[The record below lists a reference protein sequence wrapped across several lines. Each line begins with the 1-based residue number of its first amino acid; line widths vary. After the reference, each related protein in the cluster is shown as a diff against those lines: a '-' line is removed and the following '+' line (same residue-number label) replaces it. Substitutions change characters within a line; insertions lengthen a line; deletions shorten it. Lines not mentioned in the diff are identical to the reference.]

1 MGCHTWFRNKIADMP
16 QEHLEK
22 LKEVHIKGIKNA
34 YIYKCSAE
42 TWIKDGEIGLKS
54 LEEDYPTDEDKK
66 SELYKL
72 EKKMLEKHT
81 TKEYYE
87 KAHGRYVKDLEIL
100 KNPKSTRN
108 QILKVFSR
116 HDLSFDKD
124 LKNGSY
130 EMSDVGWYDNYR
142 VSGNPY
148 PCVVHHN
155 AQEAIEWLENYDNGK
170 NIICDFKEGMCDEVR
185 EILVEFF
192 NKFPNG
198 TIHYG

>member
-42 TWIKDGEIGLKS
+42 AWIKDGEIGLKS

-66 SELYKL
+66 SELYKM
-72 EKKMLEKHT
+72 EKKMLEEHS

-100 KNPKSTRN
+100 QNPKSTRN

-130 EMSDVGWYDNYR
+130 EMSKVGWGDNYR
-142 VSGNPY
+142 ISDY
-148 PCVVHHN
+148 QCVVHHN
-155 AQEAIEWLENYDNGK
+155 AQEAIEWLEEYDNGN
-170 NIICDFKEGMCDEVR
+170 NICCDMKWGMCE
-185 EILVEFF
+185 EIKIMITEFF
-192 NKFPNG
+192 NEFPNG